1 VLLTSIAASR
11 TLAVFERAPGTPLL
25 DGGKD
30 NRMSEIKGTH
40 GVSYKPVDGQYFERR
55 GLRRYAGVFSLWALG
70 VGAVVSGDFS
80 GWNFGLA
87 FGWGSLFV
95 ATIIIAVMYLGL
107 TYSIAEMSPALPHTG
122 GAYSFARSAMGPW
135 GGFVTGIAENIE
147 YILTPAVI
155 VFFIGSYV
163 GAILGTDP
171 AIQPLYWVAGY
182 MVFLALNLF
191 GVELSFRVT
200 VFVTLVALGVLAVFF
215 VSALPHLD
223 FERWAL
229 NIGVGPD
236 GALVELP
243 EGGGPWFPDGIHGVL
258 GALPF
263 AVWLFLAIEQ
273 LPLAAEESRDPR
285 KDMPKGILLGIFT
298 LIITGFGVLFFNA
311 SIGPGSWGLKASGE
325 PILEGFR
332 TIYGTDVANLLSLAA
347 ILGLIAS
354 FHAIMYAFGRQIY
367 SLSRAGYLPKRLS
380 ITHGVHKTPYM
391 ALIAGSLVGLGV
403 MLLIWFV
410 YGAEKSGT
418 LIGATLLNMA
428 VFGAMLSYIY
438 QGLSFILL
446 RVRMPHIERPFR
458 SPFGI
463 PGAVATIVIGLV
475 TIYFQVT
482 DPAFREPVIAT
493 ACYYAVMILYFA
505 VRGRHHLVLSPE
517 EEFAMTKGASR
528 HAP

>member
-1 VLLTSIAASR
+1 
-11 TLAVFERAPGTPLL
+11 
-25 DGGKD
+25 
-30 NRMSEIKGTH
+30 MSETKGMH
-40 GVSYKPVDGQYFERR
+40 GVSYKAVDGTYFERR

-70 VGAVVSGDFS
+70 VGAVISGDFS
-80 GWNFGLA
+80 GWNFGLG
-87 FGWGSLFV
+87 FGWGSMLL
-95 ATIIIAVMYLGL
+95 ATVIIGVMYLGL

-135 GGFVTGIAENIE
+135 GGFVTGVAENIE

-163 GAILGTDP
+163 GAILGTDA
-171 AIQPLYWVAGY
+171 AIQPLYWVIGY
-182 MVFLALNLF
+182 LVFLGLNLF

-200 VFVTLVALGVLAVFF
+200 VVVTVVALAVLAIFF
-215 VSALPHLD
+215 VSALPHVD
-223 FERWAL
+223 FQRWAM

-236 GALVELP
+236 GALAELP
-243 EGGGPWFPDGIHGVL
+243 GGGGPWFPDGVHGVL

-273 LPLAAEESRDPR
+273 LPLAAEEAVDPR
-285 KDMPKGILLGIFT
+285 RDMPKGIMLGIFT
-298 LIITGFGVLFFNA
+298 LILTAFGVLFFNA
-311 SIGPGSWGLKASGE
+311 AIGPGSWGLRASGE
-325 PILEGFR
+325 PLLDGFR
-332 TIYGTDVANLLSLAA
+332 TIYGTDIANLLALAA

-367 SLSRAGYLPKRLS
+367 SLSRAGYLPQGLS
-380 ITHGVHKTPYM
+380 LTHGRHKTPYV
-391 ALIAGSLVGLGV
+391 ALIAGSLAGFGV
-403 MLLIWFV
+403 MIVIWLA
-410 YGAEKSGT
+410 YGAETGGS

-438 QGLSFILL
+438 QAVSFILL
-446 RVRMPHIERPFR
+446 RTNMPHIQRPYR

-482 DPAFREPVIAT
+482 DPSFREPVIAV
-493 ACYYAVMILYFA
+493 AVYYAIMIVYFA
-505 VRGRHHLVLSPE
+505 IRGRHHLVLSPE
-517 EEFAMTKGASR
+517 EEFAITKGASGSG
-528 HAP
+528 H

>member
-1 VLLTSIAASR
+1 
-11 TLAVFERAPGTPLL
+11 
-25 DGGKD
+25 
-30 NRMSEIKGTH
+30 MSEIKGTH
-40 GVSYKPVDGQYFERR
+40 GVSYNTVDGEYFEKR

-70 VGAVVSGDFS
+70 VGAVISGDFS
-80 GWNFGLA
+80 GWNFGLG

-95 ATIIIAVMYLGL
+95 ATIIITIMYLGL

-155 VFFIGSYV
+155 VFFIGTYV
-163 GAILGTDP
+163 EAILGTP
-171 AIQPLYWVAGY
+171 SAIQPLYWLAGY
-182 MVFLALNLF
+182 IIFLGLNLF

-200 VFVTLVALGVLAVFF
+200 VFVTLVALAVLAIFF
-215 VSALPHLD
+215 VSAIPHVD
-223 FERWAL
+223 FGRWAL

-243 EGGGPWFPDGIHGVL
+243 DGGGPWFPDGFHGIL

-273 LPLAAEESRDPR
+273 LPLASEESVDPR
-285 KDMPKGILLGIFT
+285 RDMPKGIRLGVFT
-298 LIITGFGVLFFNA
+298 LILTGFGVLFFNA
-311 SIGPGSWGLKASGE
+311 SIGPGSWGLRESGE
-325 PILEGFR
+325 PLLEGFR
-332 TIYGTDVANLLSLAA
+332 TMYGTSVANLLALAA

-367 SLSRAGYLPKRLS
+367 SLSRAGYLPKGLS
-380 ITHGVHKTPYM
+380 ITHGKHKTPHA
-391 ALIAGSLVGLGV
+391 ALIAGSIAGLAV
-403 MLLIWFV
+403 MLIIWFL
-410 YGAEKSGT
+410 YPDDSGT

-438 QGLSFILL
+438 QAVSFILL
-446 RVRMPHIERPFR
+446 RINMPHIKRPYR

-463 PGAVATIVIGLV
+463 PGAAATIVIGLV
-475 TIYFQVT
+475 TIYYQVT
-482 DPAFREPVIAT
+482 DPAFRTPVIAT

-505 VRGRHHLVLSPE
+505 VVGRHRLVLSPE
-517 EEFAMTKGASR
+517 EEFAMTKGASSKSD
-528 HAP
+528 